1 MKILKLSSREIQKLC
16 ERYYSNKK
24 RIEEKVGKII
34 QDVKDEGDKAVLRY
48 TSRFDKVKMQAKDL
62 KVSINEINGSF
73 QNIDT
78 TFISSFK
85 AIIDNIQR
93 YYKKELPKSWR
104 IKNDDGVE
112 LGEIFRPIESVGIYV
127 PAGTVPLVS
136 SVYMS
141 VVPAKMAGV
150 KRIVIATPPK
160 KDGRVD
166 PYILAVANLL
176 KVDEVYKVGGA
187 QAIAALAFGTRTVPK
202 VDKIVGPGNQY
213 VTEAKRQV
221 FGYVDIDMLAGPSE
235 VVILAN
241 QFSDKD
247 YVVYDLLAQAEHVKG
262 LAVLVTTSKKF
273 AKMIR
278 NEAIKGYIVIARNL
292 DQAVEIINRIA
303 PEHLEI
309 LVKRPNRILKK
320 IQNAGAIFIGQY
332 SPVCIG
338 DYVAGPSHIL
348 PTGGTARFFSGL
360 GVRSFLKSIHTI
372 SYSKKALEKEKVAI
386 EKMTKIEGLQ
396 KHFESFNVRFK

>member
-1 MKILKLSSREIQKLC
+1 MKILKLSSKEIQELF
-16 ERYYSNKK
+16 ERYYTNKK
-24 RIEEKVGKII
+24 RIEEKVRRII
-34 QDVKDEGDKAVLRY
+34 ADVRNEGDKAILKY
-48 TSRFDKVKMQAKDL
+48 TRRFDKVKFTPRDL
-62 KVSINEINGSF
+62 KVSVNEINGSF

-78 TFISSFK
+78 AFIASLK
-85 AIIDNIQR
+85 NIIENIQR

-104 IKNDDGVE
+104 LKYDDGAE

-150 KRIVIATPPK
+150 KKIVIATPPNK
-160 KDGRVD
+160 HGDVD
-166 PYILAVANLL
+166 PHILAVANLL
-176 KVDEVYKVGGA
+176 KVDEIYKVGGA
-187 QAIAALAFGTRTVPK
+187 QAISALAFGTKTIPK
-202 VDKIVGPGNQY
+202 VDKIVGPGNEY

-221 FGYVDIDMLAGPSE
+221 FGFVDIDMLAGPSE

-241 QFSDKD
+241 QFSDKA
-247 YVVYDLLAQAEHVKG
+247 YVVQDLMAQAEHVKG

-273 AKMIR
+273 AKTMKD
-278 NEAIKGYIVIARNL
+278 EDVKGYIVLTKNI
-292 DQAVEIINRIA
+292 DQAVEVINRIA

-309 LVKRPNRILKK
+309 LIKRPKRILKK
-320 IQNAGAIFIGQY
+320 IQNAGAIFTGPY

-360 GVRSFLKSIHTI
+360 GARSFLKSIHTI
-372 SYSKKALEKEKVAI
+372 SYSKKALEKEKASV

-396 KHFESFNVRFK
+396 KHLESYKVRFK